1 MKILIDNADIQEI
14 KKAYEYFPITGVT
27 CNPTI
32 LKKTGRNPYDV
43 LKEIREFIGAEGDLH
58 VQVVSALRTWSWKH
72 TKFRRFWERTPTSK
86 FRLSKKG

>member
-32 LKKTGRNPYDV
+32 LKKTR
-43 LKEIREFIGAEGDLH
+43 KKSIRCIEGN
-58 VQVVSALRTWSWKH
+58 S
-72 TKFRRFWERTPTSK
+72 
-86 FRLSKKG
+86 

>member
-32 LKKTGRNPYDV
+32 LKRTGRNPYDV
-43 LKEIREFIGAEGDLH
+43 LKEIREFIGADGDLH
-58 VQVVSALRTWSWKH
+58 VQVVSAKAEDMVVEAHKIQEVL
-72 TKFRRFWERTPTSK
+72 
-86 FRLSKKG
+86 

>member
-32 LKKTGRNPYDV
+32 LKRTGRNPYDV
-43 LKEIREFIGAEGDLH
+43 LKEIREFIGADGDRK
-58 VQVVSALRTWSWKH
+58 ST
-72 TKFRRFWERTPTSK
+72 
-86 FRLSKKG
+86 RLNSSH

>member
-32 LKKTGRNPYDV
+32 LKRTGRNPYDV
-43 LKEIREFIGAEGDLH
+43 LKEIREFIGADP
-58 VQVVSALRTWSWKH
+58 S
-72 TKFRRFWERTPTSK
+72 
-86 FRLSKKG
+86 

>member
-32 LKKTGRNPYDV
+32 LKRTGRNPYDV
-43 LKEIREFIGAEGDLH
+43 LKEIQMCIRDRFHGASDACR
-58 VQVVSALRTWSWKH
+58 ALYHNDS
-72 TKFRRFWERTPTSK
+72 
-86 FRLSKKG
+86 G